1 MCANVIK
8 RISLNKKNSSPIV
21 NIHGVGVKQYKRIST
36 IVDLRNTVVPLL
48 VKQYKRISTIVDS

>member
-36 IVDLRNTVVPLL
+36 IVDNIRSSPVSKLSDIKELL
-48 VKQYKRISTIVDS
+48 QL